1 MKIKVFENN
10 NNFLCSIKEKPLNIK
25 IVSNK
30 FTSKIPKDKRFKVE
44 NLFEFKRVTGDLTL
58 SIIFLIFVSFL
69 LINFNTESGWD
80 GRELSQKR
88 VGKILK
94 QQWIGPLICMII
106 LVPATLFNLYES
118 IVQLKIN
125 KRLRM
130 PKRINYELSQWLKSL
145 EFIVYFLVYTNII
158 TIFGY
163 LISTIIFA
171 IFLTYRLG
179 YRSLTW
185 IARSAIAAF
194 IVVIIFRSILQIKTP
209 VNIWLYKYFPQNL
222 EVFMKIYF

>member
-1 MKIKVFENN
+1 MKIRVFENDN
-10 NNFLCSIKEKPLNIK
+10 ILSSIKDKSLNVK
-25 IVSNK
+25 TTSKK
-30 FTSKIPKDKRFKVE
+30 FVSKIPKDKKFKVE

-69 LINFNTESGWD
+69 LISFNTESGWD

-94 QQWIGPLICMII
+94 QQWVGPLICMVI
-106 LVPATLFNLYES
+106 LVPAAIYNLYQS
-118 IVQLKIN
+118 TIQLNIN

-130 PKRINYELSQWLKSL
+130 PRRIKYELFQWLKSL
-145 EFIVYFLVYTNII
+145 EFIVYFLIYTNII

-163 LISTIIFA
+163 LISTVIFA
-171 IFLTYRLG
+171 IFLTTRLG
-179 YRSLTW
+179 YRSLKW
-185 IARSAIAAF
+185 ILRSTIAAF
-194 IVVIIFRSILQIKTP
+194 IIVIIFRSILQIKTP
-209 VNIWLYKYFPQNL
+209 VNIWLYKYLPQNF